1 MNTKEQK
8 QEEWKPEPAKHA
20 KDWVRIYYD
29 LIDTRRFQIRQT
41 HGPEAA
47 ERYRYHS
54 AERDYFY
61 MWGKLPHHVI
71 EDKCEVCDQEQARR
85 VASWVDAHH
94 RAFFEQMHGEFMKYV
109 KAYQERMEKNFKR
122 AANMPAYKGDLEERE
137 RLIQYAAK
145 WIAQIR
151 ADMKPSANLGGD
163 ATTKGQQGDAPAQQ
177 GAKEADS
184 TQADTHT
191 AEE

>member
-1 MNTKEQK
+1 MHKQEK
-8 QEEWKPEPAKHA
+8 QEEWKPDPLKHA
-20 KDWVRIYYD
+20 KDWARIYFD

-41 HGPEAA
+41 HGAEAA

-54 AERDYFY
+54 AERDYFF

-94 RAFFEQMHGEFMKYV
+94 RAFFEQMQGEFMKHIR
-109 KAYQERMEKNFKR
+109 AYQQRMDKNLRR
-122 AANMPAYKGDLEERE
+122 AANMPAYKGDAEERE

-145 WIAQIR
+145 WIAGIR
-151 ADMKPSANLGGD
+151 ADMRPEANLQADGK
-163 ATTKGQQGDAPAQQ
+163 TQGQQGHAPAEQ
-177 GAKEADS
+177 GAETADSKEAN
-184 TQADTHT
+184 THT